1 MINKIISAICTA
13 LYNEFG
19 YEVYKERIEQ
29 GLEEPCFFVQSIN
42 PSNVPTITGRRRKE
56 YQYSVTFFP
65 ESKKPYEAINSTV
78 ERLYKILEVI
88 TVDGVKIRGKDV
100 TTAVTDDVLT
110 FVITYDFFEVS
121 PGDDESMSDYDI
133 EQRGD

>member
-65 ESKKPYEAINSTV
+65 ERKKAYEAINSAV

-88 TVDGVKIRGKDV
+88 TVDGVKIRGKGI

-121 PGDDESMSDYDI
+121 PGDDDSMSDYDI
-133 EQRGD
+133 KQRGE